1 MWNRSEVLRTV
12 RVPYLHIRAKQ
23 IIPVYPWSHS
33 IPRNKQDMMCMCQQH
48 TTPHHTTRHS
58 KLHRTT
64 PHNKLHRTT
73 PHHTTYYTA
82 PHHTTQHTTPHRTTP
97 HNKLHHTTQHNKLH
111 HTTPHHTT
119 NYTRPHHTD
128 NRLCDTY
135 ESDWNSNINFYI
147 HPTRTQDTPHDILN
161 THLIS

>member
-1 MWNRSEVLRTV
+1 MWYRSEVLRPV
-12 RVPYLHIRAKQ
+12 REPYLHIRAKQ

-33 IPRNKQDMMCMCQQH
+33 ILREKQDMMCMCQQH
-48 TTPHHTTRHS
+48 TTPHHTT
-58 KLHRTT
+58 
-64 PHNKLHRTT
+64 
-73 PHHTTYYTA
+73 
-82 PHHTTQHTTPHRTTP
+82 QQTTP
-97 HNKLHHTTQHNKLH
+97 HNKLHHTTPHNKTNYTAPHHITQQNKLH

-119 NYTRPHHTD
+119 PQTTHHTD